1 MRKKISIFVSGNGS
15 NAEALYKYFRKNSS
29 IEVVSIISNRKN
41 AGIFE
46 RANSWNIPVI
56 YCSDNDFND
65 ENILNLLRKDAVD
78 FIILAGFLKKIP
90 EHLVHN
96 YENKI
101 INIHPALLPAYGG
114 KGMYGIHVHEAVLKN
129 EEKRSGITIHLV
141 DNKFDNGKILFQQS
155 CNISEATTAGEIAS
169 SVQELEHTHYAPVIE
184 NYITHYKE

>member
-46 RANSWNIPVI
+46 RASSWNIPVI
-56 YCSDNDFND
+56 YCSDNDFNN
-65 ENILNLLRKDAVD
+65 ENILHLLRKDAVD

-90 EHLVHN
+90 GHLVHN

-141 DNKFDNGKILFQQS
+141 DNEFDNGKILFQQS